1 MTWIAELRQLLPQRL
16 HGPEWVGPVI
26 LIFVAAGTWNALRSP
41 SPFNDLRPARLP
53 AIAALCAIVLGV
65 WVGVSLHPLAGAVV
79 LGAGCCL
86 SLWSVLV
93 SFGITWRNHLRPGL
107 IPASLVMAALV
118 IWLYR
123 PSGASL
129 IVALVLWWAGAVRKQ
144 STQEADKHLQYV
156 VTRVL
161 VLTHLQSAEYF
172 IREWFGRFRQHASD
186 LQLLV
191 IATQARDRAQAFP
204 RARVISTA
212 ANSLSLLATLAE
224 AELDQRMQTDSAA
237 SRTTSWIRVQ
247 AGDLLRRSIEQSRIP
262 RLLKFTSALML
273 AIPPASE
280 ENWANGPSAGQ
291 LTVNSPDAEGYIVN
305 IVAELPRFPTMQDL
319 QAVKEQVVR
328 QFTQSGPD
336 WLSQLTNW
344 AELWREQTSA
354 EDRDR
359 RIELVT
365 EVLWAIYEADIGPR
379 SSYYELFDQL
389 RLQLPDLFDGLSVRE
404 AILDE
409 AADSLLITVSGVP
422 KRFDLLTVS
431 SNGNRQASR
440 IFLESRDHRKW
451 VLKRLEVTGE
461 EQIRITFRPDAAL

>member
-1 MTWIAELRQLLPQRL
+1 MGRSCSPDFRRGGYVEC
-16 HGPEWVGPVI
+16 V
-26 LIFVAAGTWNALRSP
+26 RSP
-41 SPFNDLRPARLP
+41 SPFNDLRPARLH

-118 IWLYR
+118 IWVYR
-123 PSGASL
+123 PSGALSS
-129 IVALVLWWAGAVRKQ
+129 VALVLWWAAAVREQ
-144 STQEADKHLQYV
+144 SAQEADKHLQYV
-156 VTRVL
+156 ATRVL

-172 IREWFGRFRQHASD
+172 IREWFGRFRQRASD

-191 IATQARDRAQAFP
+191 IATQARDRARAFP

-224 AELDQRMQTDSAA
+224 AELDQRMQTDSTA

-280 ENWANGPSAGQ
+280 ETWANGSSAGQ
-291 LTVNSPDAEGYIVN
+291 LTVNHQTPKD
-305 IVAELPRFPTMQDL
+305 T
-319 QAVKEQVVR
+319 
-328 QFTQSGPD
+328 
-336 WLSQLTNW
+336 LS
-344 AELWREQTSA
+344 TSL
-354 EDRDR
+354 RSYPGFQR
-359 RIELVT
+359 CRIC
-365 EVLWAIYEADIGPR
+365 
-379 SSYYELFDQL
+379 
-389 RLQLPDLFDGLSVRE
+389 
-404 AILDE
+404 
-409 AADSLLITVSGVP
+409 
-422 KRFDLLTVS
+422 KR
-431 SNGNRQASR
+431 
-440 IFLESRDHRKW
+440 
-451 VLKRLEVTGE
+451 
-461 EQIRITFRPDAAL
+461 